1 MDNIDPKE
9 VRELGM
15 DRRISRRDFL
25 NGIAVGAA
33 TTLVVMDNGEPA
45 IAQRSSA
52 GATRSAAPDYYPPA
66 QTGLRGSHPGSFEV
80 AHRVRDGAYR
90 QFPAIDVDTRETYDL
105 VVVGAGISG
114 MAAAFFFQN
123 ALGPEK
129 RVLIL
134 DNHDDVG
141 GHAKRNEFQYN
152 GRLCLGVGGTL
163 GIATNYPYSTL
174 TASPNS
180 FWSSAAVASRRTR

>member
-1 MDNIDPKE
+1 MESIDPKE
-9 VRELGM
+9 ARELGL
-15 DRRISRRDFL
+15 DRQISRRDFL

-45 IAQRSSA
+45 IAQQSSA
-52 GATRSAAPDYYPPA
+52 GGTRSAAPDYYPPA
-66 QTGLRGSHPGSFEV
+66 QTGLRGSHSGSFEV
-80 AHRVRDGAYR
+80 AHRVRDGGYR
-90 QFPAIDVDTRETYDL
+90 QFPAIEVDTRETYDL

-134 DNHDDVG
+134 DNHDD
-141 GHAKRNEFQYN
+141 
-152 GRLCLGVGGTL
+152 
-163 GIATNYPYSTL
+163 
-174 TASPNS
+174 
-180 FWSSAAVASRRTR
+180 